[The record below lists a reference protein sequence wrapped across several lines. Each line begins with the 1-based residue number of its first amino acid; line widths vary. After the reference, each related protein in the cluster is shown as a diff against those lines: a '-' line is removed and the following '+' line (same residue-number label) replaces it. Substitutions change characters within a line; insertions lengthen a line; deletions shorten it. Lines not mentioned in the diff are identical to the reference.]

1 MIEIFIISFIVAL
14 SGALSPGP
22 LLTFTIF
29 KSLQDKKGYFEGLL
43 IMLGHAVLEFGIILA
58 LLLGASIFLQNTIIL
73 FSIGL
78 IGSILLIFFGIL
90 VVKDTLLHPVDF
102 DVKSIQKENVKG
114 FKGNSFL
121 GGILVSLS
129 NPYWTLWWAV
139 IGLSLMINF
148 NIGFQN
154 PLGILLFFLGH
165 EFGDLIWYVPI
176 SLLVCYGGKFV
187 NSKIYNIIL
196 IICGVFMIFFGT
208 FLLTRVILSPPA

>member
-29 KSLQDKKGYFEGLL
+29 KSLQNNKGYLEALL
-43 IMLGHAVLEFGIILA
+43 IMLGHALLELGIILA

-78 IGSILLIFFGIL
+78 FGSILLIIFGIL
-90 VVKDTLLHPVDF
+90 VIKDTLIHPVNF
-102 DVKSIQKENVKG
+102 DVKNIQEEDMKG

-148 NIGFQN
+148 NVSFQN

-165 EFGDLIWYVPI
+165 ESGDLIWYFPI
-176 SLLVCYGGKFV
+176 SLIVCYGGKFV
-187 NSKIYNIIL
+187 NSKVYNLIL
-196 IICGVFMIFFGT
+196 IICGAFMIIFGV
-208 FLLTRVILSPPA
+208 FLLIRVFISPPA

>member
-29 KSLQDKKGYFEGLL
+29 KSLQNKKGYLEGLL

-102 DVKSIQKENVKG
+102 DVESIQKENIKG

-139 IGLSLMINF
+139 IGLSLMVNF

-154 PLGILLFFLGH
+154 PLGIFVFFLGH

-187 NSKIYNIIL
+187 NSKIYNVIL

-208 FLLTRVILSPPA
+208 FLLIRVLISPPA

>member
-1 MIEIFIISFIVAL
+1 MFEIFIISFIVAL

-29 KSLQDKKGYFEGLL
+29 KSLQNKKGYLEGFL
-43 IMLGHAVLEFGIILA
+43 IMLGHAVLELGIILA

-78 IGSILLIFFGIL
+78 FGSILLIFFGIL

-102 DVKSIQKENVKG
+102 DVKSIQEENVKG

-187 NSKIYNIIL
+187 NSKIYNVIL

-208 FLLTRVILSPPA
+208 FLLIRVIIAPPA